1 MISKQKI
8 AIIAL
13 AVALFVIVQY
23 FVIEK
28 LLEENQKKMSEI
40 YQNGYDQ
47 GLKDAVTT
55 LYEQTTDCQTT
66 TIFLGNLSRQIFDMA
81 CLETSPEKLSP

>member
-1 MISKQKI
+1 MNKQKI
-8 AIIAL
+8 VIIAL
-13 AVALFVIVQY
+13 ALTLFVIVQY

-55 LYEQTTDCQTT
+55 LYDKTKDCQTT

-81 CLETSPEKLSP
+81 CLKNSSEKSSP

>member
-8 AIIAL
+8 VIIAL
-13 AVALFVIVQY
+13 SIALFAIAQY
-23 FVIEK
+23 FAIEK
-28 LLEENQKKMSEI
+28 VSEANQKKMSDV

-55 LYEQTTDCQTT
+55 LYEQTKDCQTT
-66 TIFLGNLSRQIFDMA
+66 TIFVGNLSRQIFDIA
-81 CLETSPEKLSP
+81 CLKNNLEKSSP